1 MTRIKGKKKGILA
14 RVISSVIGAA
24 SLLMIGDAQAAEQI
38 KLRLGPFEPEI
49 PIEDLEN
56 YGETGEVPRSLRLL
70 QPLLTP
76 DVQEMLTRP
85 LEFDE
90 AVVDRFVMETLES
103 PQVQP
108 LREQLQTAFP
118 ESDFEEVLLGFYL
131 AVKRGKGLSL
141 LNFLSAY
148 PQQTLTI
155 DLTAVIGLGIQLNF
169 SYLQSQILGPIL
181 AQELKVDSSISFDPK
196 FDPAASGNQEFDE
209 RSLIFQDQQRDRAII
224 ADLYLP
230 ETAANSEK
238 SLIVLSHGYAAN
250 RRFLSYLARHL
261 ASHGY
266 TVASL
271 EHPGSNINI
280 LSNSDLGF
288 DLETLLSPQEL
299 LDRPQ
304 DVSFI
309 LNELAQLNR
318 HSSTFQDQFNT
329 DDVTIIG
336 HSLGGYTALAVAG
349 GELDLMAVR
358 RFCQNVTPIGRSPAD
373 WLQCSGAQ
381 LPNGTMNFQDR
392 RIQRAIAL
400 NPVTSHLFGDHGLTE
415 VDIPTLVFSSSKDA
429 ITPSLSNQL
438 KPFAQLSGEKYLLS
452 AIGATHMSVTDISNT
467 NSPMGQNTV
476 VPELM
481 GKQAEPVHNWIRA
494 TSLAFLKQDSSQAQK
509 YQPFLTPEYAQ
520 FLSTPN
526 LSFRV
531 TQEVPPAL
539 RLWLR
544 GMQWTYEKIVLR
556 NDPAPNLGRS
566 FLAKEFPRPHPSLNF
581 PMVGREKRQDEYY
594 RGELEETLPHIM

>member
-1 MTRIKGKKKGILA
+1 MTRIKRFLA
-14 RVISSVIGAA
+14 RGISSVIGVA
-24 SLLMIGDAQAAEQI
+24 SLLMTGNAQAAEQI
-38 KLRLGPFEPEI
+38 KLRLGPLEREI
-49 PIEDLEN
+49 PIEELEN

-70 QPLLTP
+70 QPFLSSE
-76 DVQEMLTRP
+76 VQEMLTRP

-90 AVVDRFVMETLES
+90 AVVDRFVMDTLES
-103 PQVQP
+103 PQVQS

-118 ESDFEEVLLGFYL
+118 ESDFEELLLGFYI

-141 LNFLSAY
+141 LNFISAY
-148 PQQTLTI
+148 PQETLTI

-181 AQELKVDSSISFDPK
+181 AQELKVDSSISFNPE
-196 FDPAASGNQEFDE
+196 FDPTASGNQEFDE
-209 RSLIFQDQQRDRAII
+209 RSWIFRDQQRDRAII
-224 ADLYLP
+224 ADLYIP
-230 ETAANSEK
+230 ETVASSEK
-238 SLIVLSHGYAAN
+238 PLVVLSHGYAAN
-250 RRFLSYLARHL
+250 RRFLTYLARHL

-271 EHPGSNINI
+271 EHPGSSIDI
-280 LSNSDLGF
+280 LSNSDLEF
-288 DLETLLSPQEL
+288 DLEALLSPQEL

-309 LNELAQLNR
+309 LNELERLNR
-318 HSSTFQDQFNT
+318 NASGFQDHFNT
-329 DDVTIIG
+329 DNVTIIG

-373 WLQCSGAQ
+373 WLQWSGAQ
-381 LPNGTMNFQDR
+381 MPKGTMNLQDR

-400 NPVTSHLFGDHGLTE
+400 NPIISQLFGDQGLRK
-415 VDIPTLVFSSSKDA
+415 VDVPTLIFSSSKDA

-438 KPFAQLSGEKYLLS
+438 QPFAQLSGEKYLLS
-452 AIGATHMSVTDISNT
+452 AIGATHMSVTDIHNL

-481 GKQAEPVHNWIRA
+481 GQEAEPIRNWVRA
-494 TSLAFLKQDSSQAQK
+494 TSLAFLKQDSPQAQN

-520 FLSTPN
+520 FLSTSD

-531 TQEVPPAL
+531 TQEVPPSL
-539 RLWLR
+539 KLWLQ

-556 NDPAPNLGRS
+556 NDPTPNLGRS
-566 FLAKEFPRPHPSLNF
+566 FFAQDSPRHPSLNF

-594 RGELEETLPHIM
+594 RGELEETLPQIM

>member
-1 MTRIKGKKKGILA
+1 MTRIKGFLA
-14 RVISSVIGAA
+14 RGISSVIGIA

-38 KLRLGPFEPEI
+38 KLRLGPLEREI
-49 PIEDLEN
+49 PIEDLEH

-70 QPLLTP
+70 QPFLNS

-103 PQVQP
+103 PEVKP

-118 ESDFEEVLLGFYL
+118 ESDFEELLLGFYL
-131 AVKRGKGLSL
+131 AVKRGNDLSL
-141 LNFLSAY
+141 LNFVSAY

-169 SYLQSQILGPIL
+169 SYLQSQILSPIL
-181 AQELKVDSSISFDPK
+181 AQELKVDSSIYFDPEL
-196 FDPAASGNQEFDE
+196 DPVASGNQEFDE
-209 RSLIFQDQQRDRAII
+209 RSLIFRDRRRDRAII
-224 ADLYLP
+224 TDLYLP
-230 ETAANSEK
+230 ETAAGSKNP
-238 SLIVLSHGYAAN
+238 LVILSHGYAAN
-250 RRFLSYLARHL
+250 RRFLTYIARHL

-271 EHPGSNINI
+271 EHPGSSINM
-280 LSNSDLGF
+280 LSDSEF
-288 DLETLLSPQEL
+288 DLEALLSPQEL
-299 LDRPQ
+299 LNRPQ

-309 LNELAQLNR
+309 LNELARLNR

-336 HSLGGYTALAVAG
+336 HSLGGYTALALAG

-381 LPNGTMNFQDR
+381 LPNGTMNLQDH
-392 RIQRAIAL
+392 RIQSAIAL
-400 NPVTSHLFGDHGLTE
+400 NPIISHLFGDQGLSE
-415 VDIPTLVFSSSKDA
+415 VDIPTLIFSSSKDA

-438 KPFAQLSGEKYLLS
+438 KPFAQLSGKKYLLS
-452 AIGATHMSVTDISNT
+452 AIGATHMSVTDIHNQ
-467 NSPMGQNTV
+467 NSPMGKNTF

-481 GKQAEPVHNWIRA
+481 GKKAEPVRNWIRA
-494 TSLAFLKQDSSQAQK
+494 TSLAFLKQDSPQAQK

-531 TQEVPPAL
+531 TQEVPPVL
-539 RLWLR
+539 KLWLQ

-556 NDPAPNLGRS
+556 NDPTPNLGRS
-566 FLAKEFPRPHPSLNF
+566 FFAQEPPRDRPSLNF

-594 RGELEETLPHIM
+594 RGELEETLPHLM